1 MQVAVQNTIMRDVL
15 GAKGELRVPFAVKL
29 LQRWPVM
36 QRIPARFVGMGAR
49 PEHVRTKAR

>member
-1 MQVAVQNTIMRDVL
+1 
-15 GAKGELRVPFAVKL
+15 VPFAVKL